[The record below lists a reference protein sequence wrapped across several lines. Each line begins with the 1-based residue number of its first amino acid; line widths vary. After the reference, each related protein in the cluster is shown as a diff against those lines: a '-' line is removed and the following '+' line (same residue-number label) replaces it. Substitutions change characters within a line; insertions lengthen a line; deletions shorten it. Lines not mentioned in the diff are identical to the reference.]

1 LKATLDHEYY
11 EKARKRTKQ
20 KKRLYFH
27 FVFFLVGSVFFIILN
42 KVLHFHQELDWSIWV
57 IFAWLFLLVIHFI
70 NVFVM
75 KRFFGKE
82 WERIETEKLIEKHKT
97 KVDQLE
103 KKLEKKDFFNES
115 TSQEKLNS

>member
-1 LKATLDHEYY
+1 LKTNLDHEQY

-27 FVFFLVGSVFFIILN
+27 FVLFLIASVFFILLN
-42 KVLHFHQELDWSIWV
+42 KVLHFHEELDWYVWA
-57 IFAWLFLLVIHFI
+57 IFVWLFLLIIHFI

-82 WERIETEKLIEKHKT
+82 WERIQTEKLIEKHKI
-97 KVDQLE
+97 KIEQLE
-103 KKLEKKDFFNES
+103 KRLEKKDFFNEIS
-115 TSQEKLNS
+115 SQEKLNS

>member
-1 LKATLDHEYY
+1 
-11 EKARKRTKQ
+11 
-20 KKRLYFH
+20 
-27 FVFFLVGSVFFIILN
+27 
-42 KVLHFHQELDWSIWV
+42 
-57 IFAWLFLLVIHFI
+57 
-70 NVFVM
+70 M

>member
-1 LKATLDHEYY
+1 MKTSLDHEQY

-27 FVFFLVGSVFFIILN
+27 FVLFLIGSVFFIILN

-97 KVDQLE
+97 KIDQLE